1 MKSKIEIRKF
11 AVEKAVTILGT
22 GTPAKDVVSKAQEIE
37 AYVLG
42 NAVLP
47 EVSDEIESVAN
58 AMMPVLSA
66 LGGLSAE
73 TPVTKEKKA

>member
-11 AVEKAVTILGT
+11 AVEKAVAILGA
-22 GTPAKDVVSKAQEIE
+22 GAPAKDVVSKAQEIE

-47 EVSDEIESVAN
+47 EVSDEIGSVAN

-73 TPVTKEKKA
+73 TPVAKGKKV